1 MCFWACGKL
10 VDSYPKVDAF
20 KKHAYLGYLMILS
33 PDFIMA
39 TALCVTHSYKKF
51 TEQYHIIIYPI
62 NSSNFYNIEINYT
75 LFSNK
80 TFNSSPSN
88 FAFDNF
94 IPNVAL
100 GKGTILTTYP
110 TGFFTFILS

>member
-1 MCFWACGKL
+1 MVELIG
-10 VDSYPKVDAF
+10 SYTKVDAF
-20 KKHAYLGYLMILS
+20 MKHTYLGYLIIFLLIS
-33 PDFIMA
+33 
-39 TALCVTHSYKKF
+39 LCQWTLRVTYGYKKSYR
-51 TEQYHIIIYPI
+51 TVSYYIIYPI

-80 TFNSSPSN
+80 MFNSSPSS